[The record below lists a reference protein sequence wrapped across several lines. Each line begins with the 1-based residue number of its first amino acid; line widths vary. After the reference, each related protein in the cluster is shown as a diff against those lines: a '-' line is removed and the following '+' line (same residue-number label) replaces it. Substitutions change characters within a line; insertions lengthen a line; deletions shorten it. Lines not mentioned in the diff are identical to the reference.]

1 MFEKTKVN
9 NLKTYRIWMEGYSQ
23 PSYIQSEEIQFI
35 GSSIIFLKNEEI
47 IKVVPQGLS
56 VVTLVTEEEK
66 NEYEQEN

>member
-1 MFEKTKVN
+1 
-9 NLKTYRIWMEGYSQ
+9 MEGYSQ